1 MRRFPILASVTV
13 VASLLTAGAANAGA
27 VSTIYRTGAYGL
39 PWNADKGAIQAH
51 FPGGK
56 WDQDEKGHERYCVT
70 SRQNLLKLPS
80 QYDSRELCFLVGKD
94 GTLASATAVLNPS
107 LQSLLAI
114 VNRCRTTFGDFDAVV
129 RDPQAIQS
137 RYSGQL
143 WTRDSPYVVM
153 VKSENDTDGA
163 PVRVTYTVADEG
175 NLFTDGAAKVSNVLE
190 RK

>member
-129 RDPQAIQS
+129 RDPSAIQS

-163 PVRVTYTVADEG
+163 PMRVTYTVADES
-175 NLFTDGAAKVSNVLE
+175 NLFTDGAAKVSNIIE

>member
-39 PWNADKGAIQAH
+39 PWSADKGAIQAH

-143 WTRDSPYVVM
+143 WTRDAPYVVM